1 MRKRVV
7 FMKKAAKIFK
17 NIILPFALC
26 AILMLTG
33 CGRDNNANMNPEGGK
48 DPREGGVLHLAGY
61 VPDTLNP
68 LTTKQNCTGD
78 YLYLAYE
85 GLFIVNEDL
94 TVDGV
99 LATGYKS
106 LDKNTVF
113 RVNLKEGVRFHDGS
127 SFTSSD
133 VVDTLKYLQLHETRY
148 SNALENVRTYKATG
162 DYTVDIYL
170 KEPQANFVANLD
182 FPILPSGHTAA
193 DFKVPNNSFR
203 INGTGRYKQ
212 KDISLY
218 EGMTL
223 EKNPQ
228 WHSSQLVY
236 IPEVYIRFVD
246 NKEAISY
253 AFDAG
258 ETDMVTTDYGRW
270 GEYSYGIKSNSY
282 EITTTKYMFV
292 GLNTKSSIFA
302 DANVRKALANHV
314 DKQYVVDSA
323 LFSHAEKADT
333 PITSKAYFYRN
344 DSEKKKNEPT
354 TVTTEEDVTV
364 YILYNEES
372 HPKENIAKYIKTV
385 LEEMGLK
392 AELTKVSYDTYAS
405 KIKAGDY
412 HLYIGEVDMRR
423 DCNLGFLFGTNTVAV
438 PVENPEPAEGEEGE
452 GGEEEQPQV
461 QYTTSS
467 RICNFTH
474 ENLDDIVNNINLAK
488 DEESAKVAYNNL
500 RAFYEENVPQIPLV
514 HVNDAIFVSKRVM
527 GKLNPNLTSFFAD
540 LGDVYLSQK

>member
-1 MRKRVV
+1 M
-7 FMKKAAKIFK
+7 FMNKIAKKLK
-17 NIILPFALC
+17 NIILPLVLC
-26 AILMLTG
+26 FVLVLTG

-48 DPREGGVLHLAGY
+48 DPREGGVLNLAGY
-61 VPDTLNP
+61 IPDTLNP

-94 TVDGV
+94 SVEGV
-99 LATGYKS
+99 LATGYKA

-113 RVNLKEGVRFHDGS
+113 QINLKEGVRFHDGS
-127 SFTSSD
+127 AFTSTD
-133 VVDTLKYLQLHETRY
+133 VVDTLKYLQLHESRY
-148 SNALENVRTYKATG
+148 SNALENVRTYKATS

-170 KEPQANFVANLD
+170 NEPQANFVANLD
-182 FPILPSGHTAA
+182 FPILPSGLKEA
-193 DFKVPNNSFR
+193 DFKVPNSSFK
-203 INGTGRYKQ
+203 INGTGRYKY
-212 KDISLY
+212 KNMSFY

-228 WHSSQLVY
+228 WHSSQMVY
-236 IPEVYIRFVD
+236 IPEIYIRFVD

-270 GEYSYGIKSNSY
+270 GEYSYGIKYNSH

-302 DANVRKALANHV
+302 DVNFRKMLATHI
-314 DKQYVVDSA
+314 DKEYVVDSA
-323 LFSHAEKADT
+323 LFSHAEEADT
-333 PITSKAYFYRN
+333 PITAKAYFYRN
-344 DSEKKKNEPT
+344 DSEKKKSEPT
-354 TVTTEEDVTV
+354 TVKPEEDVTV
-364 YILYNEES
+364 YVLYNEES
-372 HPKENIAKYIKTV
+372 HAKENVAKYIKTV
-385 LEEMGLK
+385 LEEIGIK
-392 AELTKVSYDTYAS
+392 SELTKVSYDTYSS
-405 KIKAGDY
+405 KIKSGDY

-438 PVENPEPAEGEEGE
+438 PAPKEESAEGEEAE
-452 GGEEEQPQV
+452 GAEEEELEV

-474 ENLDDIVNNINLAK
+474 ENLDDIVNNINSAK
-488 DEESAKVAYNNL
+488 DDESAKVAYNNL
-500 RAFYEENVPQIPLV
+500 RVFYEENIPQIPLV
-514 HVNDAIFVSKRVM
+514 HVNDAVFVSKRVM
-527 GKLNPNLTSFFAD
+527 GNLNPNLTSFFAD
-540 LGDVYLSQK
+540 LGDIYLSQKQTN